1 MKVLLFGAGGHA
13 QVVADVLRAQQ
24 HAGEQICF
32 AGYVDDRAD
41 ELRATLGEDVQG
53 TIAEWPSAEH
63 DAVIVAIGDN
73 STRRTLFGRAKKR
86 NACLAIA
93 RHPASTIAPDVRV
106 GLGSMVCGGV
116 VINTRTVIGANTI
129 INTAASVDHHCV
141 IGDHV
146 HIAPGVRLG
155 GDVTVGE
162 GALVGIGAVVLPG
175 KTIGAWAIVGAGAVV
190 IDDVPPATTVVGV
203 PAKPVRVPPASD
215 RRTPRHSA

>member
-41 ELRATLGEDVQG
+41 ERRATLGEDVQG
-53 TIAEWPSAEH
+53 TIAEWPTVEH

-73 STRRTLFGRAKKR
+73 STRRTLFGLAEHRDAR
-86 NACLAIA
+86 FAIA
-93 RHPASTIAPDVRV
+93 KHPASTIAPDVR
-106 GLGSMVCGGV
+106 LGPGVIVCAGV
-116 VINTRTVIGANTI
+116 VISTKAVVGANTI
-129 INTAASVDHHCV
+129 INTAASVDHHCR

-175 KTIGAWAIVGAGAVV
+175 KKIGAWAIVGAGAVV

-203 PAKPVRVPPASD
+203 PAQRIRVAML
-215 RRTPRHSA
+215 